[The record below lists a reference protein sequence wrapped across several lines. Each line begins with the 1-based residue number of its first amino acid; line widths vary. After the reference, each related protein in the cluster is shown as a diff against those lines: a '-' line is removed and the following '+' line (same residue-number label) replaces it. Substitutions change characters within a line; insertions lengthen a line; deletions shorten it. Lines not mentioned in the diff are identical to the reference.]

1 MAFDYVKF
9 RRGNSDAFSALNPKD
24 PNTLYFV
31 YSNPA
36 AKKGLLYLGDKLIGG
51 GEFSDMSGVDVENA
65 EPGDILIY
73 TNVGTE
79 EEPEWVWKASSPE
92 ILKLIPDDAVL
103 PEGSNLAPG
112 DSLSVAIMKLD
123 EAIGLADSNTWR
135 AVHVNGVE
143 ALSNAITSGAVNF
156 AAGDGIVLSAQN
168 GTITISL
175 GNNLIEVLTELFDE
189 HPEILPVYDGE
200 NPGLVPAAPITDPED
215 EEDVPAN
222 YVLGGD
228 GTWINIQNLGP
239 FWQDLTGTVIPDFS
253 SMPYSEA
260 YQYAEQYMQ
269 ENADGP
275 ITEIQ
280 FIVNGDEVIATFDGT
295 NFT

>member
-65 EPGDILIY
+65 EPGDVLIY
-73 TNVGTE
+73 TNIGTE
-79 EEPEWVWKASSPE
+79 QEPEWVWKASSPE
-92 ILKLIPDDAVL
+92 ILKLIPDDAIL
-103 PEGSNLAPG
+103 PETSNLDPG
-112 DSLSVAIMKLD
+112 DSLSQAIMKLD

-143 ALSNAITSGAVNF
+143 ALSDAITSGAVNF
-156 AAGDGIVLSAQN
+156 AQGDGVVLAAEN

-175 GNNLIEVLTELFDE
+175 GNNLVDVIAQLLEE
-189 HPEILPVYDGE
+189 HPELLPVYGGDTA
-200 NPGLVPAAPITDPED
+200 GLVPPAPDTD

-222 YVLGGD
+222 YVLAGD
-228 GTWINIQNLGP
+228 GTWINIKNLGP
-239 FWQDLTGTVIPDFS
+239 FWEDLS
-253 SMPYSEA
+253 
-260 YQYAEQYMQ
+260 
-269 ENADGP
+269 
-275 ITEIQ
+275 
-280 FIVNGDEVIATFDGT
+280 NGGIS
-295 NFT
+295 